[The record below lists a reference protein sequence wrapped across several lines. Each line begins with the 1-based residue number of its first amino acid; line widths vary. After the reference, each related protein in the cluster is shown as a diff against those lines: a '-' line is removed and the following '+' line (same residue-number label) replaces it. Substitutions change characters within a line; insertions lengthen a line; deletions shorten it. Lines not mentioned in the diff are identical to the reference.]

1 MSIYSHY
8 AVQIA
13 HARGHWYDH
22 AYDSVIAKVRRDG
35 DVSAAH
41 SHYFRGPV
49 NVLEFSVNAVKRDGT
64 VVAYVSP
71 EVWGLG
77 LQIV

>member
-1 MSIYSHY
+1 M
-8 AVQIA
+8 
-13 HARGHWYDH
+13 
-22 AYDSVIAKVRRDG
+22 
-35 DVSAAH
+35 SAAH